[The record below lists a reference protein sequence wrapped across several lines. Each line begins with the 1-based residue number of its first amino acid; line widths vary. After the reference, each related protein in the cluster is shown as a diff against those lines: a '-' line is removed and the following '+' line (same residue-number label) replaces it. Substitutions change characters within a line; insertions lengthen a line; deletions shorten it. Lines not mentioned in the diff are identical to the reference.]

1 MPPRKA
7 CDTCFRRKIQCVI
20 LSPGIPCDWCSNQ
33 KIPCTFTRKPQKKKQ
48 NALTPDVVSALT
60 RRVEQLENDLAR
72 RDVEQQLASPS
83 TEQKS
88 SPNSQTQRKPSHLES
103 QVADSPTEDVFSESA
118 SRTPRLSHQQLGRNW
133 YFRGMQILS
142 RKGQD
147 WIEAKTGQA
156 SPLEEYVAFDARGDR
171 YTCNNSQA
179 KHDLS
184 ALPARELPE
193 KRATLAIIDA
203 FFDSNADVCFP
214 VLDRALISATVDQA
228 YCPSSAAQSLP
239 AQACVWALNT
249 WTRFFSLPAG
259 LLTGVGVEACIGECK
274 SILEKCHWE
283 PSLEALQAILLVEYQ
298 GTALN
303 VQRDSSMHAIVCH
316 MVCELL
322 DSHQQETCREDPLK
336 DRKRQHLDNLFGL
349 CYILDKNIALRSGRP
364 PLLTEEYYDV
374 NLASAAP
381 GLTELPHDY
390 PSDPKLNLVKERTCR
405 LLYAPKA
412 AKLSDGQILQYIR
425 QLDQELEQW
434 RLSIPRL
441 IRPRL
446 SIPPDFSP
454 LIGEASRRQK
464 KQLINLQLDYHY
476 TLIAIHVMVRKC
488 GAANEEMELPE
499 DLHSVVHSS
508 VDISLEASR
517 STLTFLG
524 LSLRLLGRG
533 ASQYIQWYAPVAAM
547 ALFVNG
553 LVHPL
558 SDSLQTDL
566 RALIQAV
573 GIFQSIPLDTLSSA
587 ETRQIE
593 TQSKFIMELLRLVS
607 SAIWKAK
614 QGEMDVD

>member
-20 LSPGIPCDWCSNQ
+20 FSPGIPCDWCSNQ
-33 KIPCTFTRKPQKKKQ
+33 NIPCTFTRGPQKKKQ
-48 NALTPDVVSALT
+48 NALTPDAVYALS

-72 RDVEQQLASPS
+72 RDVEQQSASPR
-83 TEQKS
+83 TEPKS
-88 SPNSQTQRKPSHLES
+88 SPNSQTQKTPSHVES
-103 QVADSPTEDVFSESA
+103 QVAESPIGDVVSESA
-118 SRTPRLSHQQLGRNW
+118 GVTPRLSHQQLGRNW

-156 SPLEEYVAFDARGDR
+156 SPLEEYVAFEARGDL
-171 YTCNNSQA
+171 YTYTNSQA

-184 ALPARELPE
+184 ALPARKLPE
-193 KRATLAIIDA
+193 KRETLAIVDE
-203 FFDSNADVCFP
+203 FFNSTADLCFP
-214 VLDRALISATVDQA
+214 VLDRALISATIEQA
-228 YCPSSAAQSLP
+228 YCPWNAAQSLP
-239 AQACVWALNT
+239 AQACVWALNS
-249 WTRFFSLPAG
+249 WTRFFSPSAG
-259 LLTGVGVEACIGECK
+259 LLASVGIETCINECK
-274 SILEKCHWE
+274 SILERCHWE
-283 PSLEALQAILLVEYQ
+283 PSLEALQATLLLEYQ
-298 GTALN
+298 GTPLN
-303 VQRDSSMHAIVCH
+303 VQSDPSMHAIICH
-316 MVCELL
+316 MICELL

-336 DRKRQHLDNLFGL
+336 DRKRQHVDNLFSL

-364 PLLTEEYYDV
+364 PLLTEEYYDG
-374 NLASAAP
+374 NFASAAP

-405 LLYAPKA
+405 LLYSPKA
-412 AKLSDGQILQYIR
+412 AKSSDGEVLQYIR
-425 QLDQELEQW
+425 QLDYELEQW
-434 RLSIPRL
+434 RLSVPRL

-446 SIPPDFSP
+446 SIPPDFGP
-454 LIGEASRRQK
+454 LIGEATRRQK

-476 TLIAIHVMVRKC
+476 TLIAIHAMVRKC
-488 GAANEEMELPE
+488 GAANEETELPE

-508 VDISLEASR
+508 VDISLEAGR
-517 STLTFLG
+517 STLNFLG
-524 LSLRLLGRG
+524 LSLKLLGRG
-533 ASQYIQWYAPVAAM
+533 ASQYVQWYAPVAAM

-566 RALIQAV
+566 GVLIQAV
-573 GIFQSIPLDTLSSA
+573 GIFQSIPLDSLSSA

-593 TQSKFIMELLRLVS
+593 TLSKFIMELLRLVS

-614 QGEMDVD
+614 QGEMGVD

>member
-1 MPPRKA
+1 M
-7 CDTCFRRKIQCVI
+7 
-20 LSPGIPCDWCSNQ
+20 L
-33 KIPCTFTRKPQKKKQ
+33 
-48 NALTPDVVSALT
+48 SALT

-88 SPNSQTQRKPSHLES
+88 SPNSQTQRTPSHLES
-103 QVADSPTEDVFSESA
+103 QVADSPTEDVFSKSA

-147 WIEAKTGQA
+147 WIEAKTGQG
-156 SPLEEYVAFDARGDR
+156 SPLEDYVTFEAQGDR
-171 YTCNNSQA
+171 YTYTNSQA
-179 KHDLS
+179 EHDLS

-203 FFDSNADVCFP
+203 FFDSTADLCFP

-239 AQACVWALNT
+239 AQACVWALNS

-274 SILEKCHWE
+274 SILEKCRSE
-283 PSLEALQAILLVEYQ
+283 PSLEALQAILLVQE
-298 GTALN
+298 A
-303 VQRDSSMHAIVCH
+303 C
-316 MVCELL
+316 CE
-322 DSHQQETCREDPLK
+322 DAMK
-336 DRKRQHLDNLFGL
+336 DRKRQHVDNLFGL
-349 CYILDKNIALRSGRP
+349 CYILDKNIALRLGRL

-374 NLASAAP
+374 NFRSAAP

-405 LLYAPKA
+405 LLYSPKA
-412 AKLSDGQILQYIR
+412 AKLSDGEILQYIR

-434 RLSIPRL
+434 RLSVPRL

-454 LIGEASRRQK
+454 LISESSRRQK

-476 TLIAIHVMVRKC
+476 TMIAIHAMVRKC

-566 RALIQAV
+566 GALIQAV

-587 ETRQIE
+587 EARQIE
-593 TQSKFIMELLRLVS
+593 KLSKFIVELLRLVS
-607 SAIWKAK
+607 SAMWKAK
-614 QGEMDVD
+614 HCEMDVD

>member
-1 MPPRKA
+1 M
-7 CDTCFRRKIQCVI
+7 
-20 LSPGIPCDWCSNQ
+20 L
-33 KIPCTFTRKPQKKKQ
+33 
-48 NALTPDVVSALT
+48 SALT

>member
-88 SPNSQTQRKPSHLES
+88 SPNSQTQRTPSHLES
-103 QVADSPTEDVFSESA
+103 QVADSLTEDVFSKSA

-147 WIEAKTGQA
+147 WIEAKTGQE
-156 SPLEEYVAFDARGDR
+156 SPLEDYVTFEAQGDR
-171 YTCNNSQA
+171 YTYTNSQA

-203 FFDSNADVCFP
+203 FFDSTADVCFP

-239 AQACVWALNT
+239 AQACVWALNS

-274 SILEKCHWE
+274 SILEKCHSE

-298 GTALN
+298 GIPLN
-303 VQRDSSMHAIVCH
+303 VQSDPSMHAIVCH

-322 DSHQQETCREDPLK
+322 DSHQQEACCEDAMK
-336 DRKRQHLDNLFGL
+336 DRKRQHVDNLFGL
-349 CYILDKNIALRSGRP
+349 CYILDKNIALRLGRL

-374 NLASAAP
+374 NFRSAAP

-405 LLYAPKA
+405 LLYSPKA
-412 AKLSDGQILQYIR
+412 AKLSDGEILQYIR

-434 RLSIPRL
+434 RLSVPRL

-454 LIGEASRRQK
+454 LIGESSRRQK

-476 TLIAIHVMVRKC
+476 TMIAIHAMVRKC

-566 RALIQAV
+566 GALIQAV

-587 ETRQIE
+587 EARQIE
-593 TQSKFIMELLRLVS
+593 KLSKFIMELLRLVS

-614 QGEMDVD
+614 HCEMDVD